1 MLNLHLALFEP
12 HREDDLFSGLLGCPN
27 QIPLKHKG
35 SFPDT
40 ELEIRKKIGMKYC
53 GGCNPT
59 YERVEMVERVQS
71 RLEDRF
77 LFLRHDQQDLDGLI
91 LINGCPRSC
100 ATENL
105 NYKEVPYRSIVGEN
119 DFETLIDWLMALEK
133 KTKTVMNSLI
143 HQTK

>member
-1 MLNLHLALFEP
+1 VELP
-12 HREDDLFSGLLGCPN
+12 
-27 QIPLKHKG
+27 KG
-35 SFPDT
+35 
-40 ELEIRKKIGMKYC
+40 ELEIRKKIGIKYC

-77 LFLRHDQQDLDGLI
+77 LFLRHDRQDLDVLV

-105 NYKEVPYRSIVGEN
+105 DHKEVPYRSIVGEK
-119 DFETLIDWLMALEK
+119 DFETLIEWLTGLNEK
-133 KTKTVMNSLI
+133 RI
-143 HQTK
+143 F